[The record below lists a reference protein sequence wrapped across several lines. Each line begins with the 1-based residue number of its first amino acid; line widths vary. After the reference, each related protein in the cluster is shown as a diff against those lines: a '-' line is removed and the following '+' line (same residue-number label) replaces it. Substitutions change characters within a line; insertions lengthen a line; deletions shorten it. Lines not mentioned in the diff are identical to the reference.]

1 MSTVGQV
8 AVTSEHN
15 KTSLGLLNRGDD
27 VCRIMQGKLPFSE
40 WKRFPRLVYVLHD
53 NFILVVAHGMYVHI
67 SAKFAICLPWPDRS
81 GMIFSRQSCKGQT
94 IVDMFMTINVTI
106 PSSLWYVDI
115 PGLVAR
121 VSMFDDGFL

>member
-1 MSTVGQV
+1 
-8 AVTSEHN
+8 
-15 KTSLGLLNRGDD
+15 
-27 VCRIMQGKLPFSE
+27 MQGKSFFSE
-40 WKRFPRLVYVLHD
+40 RKRFPRLVYVLHD
-53 NFILVVAHGMYVHI
+53 NIFLVVTHGMYVHI
-67 SAKFAICLPWPDRS
+67 SAKSAICSPWPDHS